1 MSLKLPSKADIRFQI
16 MKDFRFEDTE
26 FPDCGQR
33 KKCICTEKKNG
44 TILNE
49 FAINYSAVLCFFPVW
64 RVKGF
69 IKSG

>member
-49 FAINYSAVLCFFPVW
+49 TKVVGMINIRYTLFM
-64 RVKGF
+64 
-69 IKSG
+69 